1 MIDAKKYIFT
11 FIITAAIFTTAF
23 FTSTFLSDKRIE
35 NVKSIQDN
43 IAIDI
48 LSSETQFSLLGE
60 VPCSNVN
67 DSMLSPELSALSDK
81 LARTESERGL
91 DDADVIY
98 LKKYYSLLEI
108 KDYILSKKLATQCG
122 VAKKPVFIIYFYSN
136 KGDCEDCEKE
146 GFVLTRLKEI
156 YPDLRVYSFDYNL
169 DLAALDSMK
178 TIYRIKSSLP
188 SLVIEDRT
196 YNGFKSVEE
205 LEKLLPSRLKVAT
218 SSVATVKKK
227 IVIPKIIIP
236 VATSTD
242 TTAST
247 TTATTSTTTAQ

>member
-1 MIDAKKYIFT
+1 MIDTKKYIFT
-11 FIITAAIFTTAF
+11 FVITAAIFTTAF
-23 FTSTFLSDKRIE
+23 FTSTFLSNKRVAD
-35 NVKSIQDN
+35 VKSIQDN

-60 VPCSNVN
+60 VPCSNIS
-67 DSMLSPELSALSDK
+67 DSILSPELSALSDK
-81 LARTESERGL
+81 LSRTESDRGST
-91 DDADVIY
+91 DADVIY

-108 KDYILSKKLATQCG
+108 KDYILSKKLAVQCG

-136 KGDCEDCEKE
+136 KGDCADCEKE

-188 SLVIEDRT
+188 SLVIEDKT
-196 YNGFKSVEE
+196 YTGFKSVEE
-205 LEKLLPSRLKVAT
+205 LEVLLPSRLKVAT
-218 SSVATVKKK
+218 SSVVVVKKK
-227 IVIPKIIIP
+227 IVVPKVIAP
-236 VATSTD
+236 KSTSTESTATSTNII
-242 TTAST
+242 
-247 TTATTSTTTAQ
+247 Q